1 MRYNELSSEEN
12 SRKSGNTI
20 TGAISVPIAVQP
32 AEDGKIR
39 MSVDDFAKVF
49 ARAIAPLPVQ
59 ELHADPT
66 TFKTNPVT
74 PGVGSRVIDA
84 ATWFKR
90 YLKSARD
97 SGDDWEERALTPRR
111 DPIQAAI
118 ANNAKRI
125 DRLKESEDQEK
136 WLKTMQKKTA
146 NDVFEG
152 IQAVK
157 AAGYVAG
164 VEAKKNKA
172 SRAIATLQPL
182 TESLA
187 KALDQLSTATKKD
200 RGDKMLAARDGMIAI
215 GEKLRGITPE

>member
-1 MRYNELSSEEN
+1 MSSEEN
-12 SRKSGNTI
+12 SIRSGNPI
-20 TGAISVPIAVQP
+20 TGAIGTSIAVEKAQ
-32 AEDGKIR
+32 DGKIR
-39 MSVDDFAKVF
+39 MSVEDFARVF
-49 ARAIAPLPVQ
+49 ARAIAPLAVQ

-84 ATWFKR
+84 TTWFKR
-90 YLKSARD
+90 YLKSAKD

-111 DPIQAAI
+111 DPILAAI
-118 ANNAKRI
+118 ANNEKRI
-125 DRLKESEDQEK
+125 DRLKEAEDQEK

-152 IQAVK
+152 ILAVK
-157 AAGYVAG
+157 AAGYVSG
-164 VEAKKNKA
+164 VEAKQKKA
-172 SRAIATLQPL
+172 SRAIQTLQPL